1 MKLSTMRRVDY
12 WVGVPASFL
21 TGLVTRFV
29 DRFRPERRSRP
40 RRVLFIE
47 LSEMGST
54 ILAAPA
60 LQRVIHD
67 YDPKPCFVIFKKN
80 APSLRLL
87 GLFDAENICTIRSDS
102 VVGML
107 IDIWRFVGFCRRKGI
122 DTTLDLELYARISSL
137 LSMFSGARTR
147 VGFHNYLAEGL
158 YRGNQ
163 LTHRVAYRTYYH
175 MSQNFMALVEA
186 LESDPGEVPTPKK
199 YIPVPEQVVSIPR
212 SDAEWQ
218 YVRGELERSAPLGP
232 DARLVILNHDPGML
246 LPIRA
251 WPFENFTALAKELLA
266 FDPSVV
272 VVLMGVKDSLESG
285 AVIERDV
292 GSERLVNMIGRTRTL
307 TDLIQLFHQAE
318 LLITND
324 SGPAH
329 FATLTDIAVITMF
342 GPETARMYGPLGER
356 AVNIDKEL
364 ACSPCLTAANHRNSP
379 CTRNVCLEEISV
391 AEVFGQA
398 KALLSRDRRA
408 AAESATTPAG

>member
-1 MKLSTMRRVDY
+1 MKLSTMRAVDY
-12 WVGVPASFL
+12 WVGVPATFL
-21 TGLVTRFV
+21 IGTVVRFL
-29 DRFRPERRSRP
+29 DRFRPERRERV

-67 YDPKPCFVIFKKN
+67 YEQRPCFVIFKKN
-80 APSLRLL
+80 AHSLRLL
-87 GLFDAENICTIRSDS
+87 GLFDEDDIFTLRSDS
-102 VVGML
+102 VVGL
-107 IDIWRFVGFCRRKGI
+107 LVDIVRFVGFCRRKGV
-122 DTTLDLELYARISSL
+122 DATLDLELYARISSL

-147 VGFHNYLAEGL
+147 VGFHNYLGEGL

-186 LESDPGEVPTPKK
+186 LECDPAEIPLPKK
-199 YIPVPEQVVSIPR
+199 TIPVPDQVVNIPR
-212 SDAEWQ
+212 SEAEWQ
-218 YVRGELERSAPLGP
+218 YVRSELEQRAELGP

-266 FDPSVV
+266 WDPNVV
-272 VVLMGVKDSLESG
+272 VVLMGVVDSIESG

-292 GSERLVNMIGRTRTL
+292 ASDRLVNMIGRTRTL
-307 TDLIQLFHQAE
+307 DDLIQLFHHAE

-329 FATLTDIAVITMF
+329 FATLTDISVITMF
-342 GPETARMYGPLGER
+342 GPETAHMYGPLGEK

-364 ACSPCLTAANHRNSP
+364 ACSPCLTAINHRNSP
-379 CTRNVCLEEISV
+379 CTDNVCLQEIAVVEVLEHAKELLERKRV
-391 AEVFGQA
+391 AVG
-398 KALLSRDRRA
+398 R
-408 AAESATTPAG
+408 